1 MQKLEID
8 RIDKEIIRLLQQDAE
23 LSATAI
29 GERVGLSQSPCWR
42 RIQRLREGGLILGQD
57 MRFDRKKLGFDVL
70 VFAQVK
76 LTAHGR
82 SKVPEFAETIRQFP
96 EVQECHLV
104 LGNIDFLLRIVARDI
119 EEYERFFFEKL
130 SHLAEI
136 QEVHSNIVLSEIKY
150 TTQLPI

>member
-1 MQKLEID
+1 MSKTEID
-8 RIDKEIIRLLQQDAE
+8 KVDLEIIRLLQQNAE
-23 LSATAI
+23 LSAAAI
-29 GERVGLSQSPCWR
+29 GEKIGLSQSPCWR
-42 RIQRLREGGLILGQD
+42 RIQRLREEGLIRGQA

-82 SKVPEFAETIRQFP
+82 SKVPEFAETIREFP

-150 TTQLPI
+150 TTELPI

>member
-1 MQKLEID
+1 MSKIELD
-8 RIDKEIIRLLQQDAE
+8 RVDKEIIRLLQQDAE
-23 LSATAI
+23 LSATAV
-29 GERVGLSQSPCWR
+29 GERIGLSQSPCWR
-42 RIQRLREGGLILGQD
+42 RIQRLKDEGFIRGQV
-57 MRFDRKKLGFDVL
+57 MNFDRKKLGFDVM

-82 SKVPEFAETIRQFP
+82 SQVPEFAETIRQFP

-104 LGNIDFLLRIVARDI
+104 LGNIDFLLRIVVRDI
-119 EEYERFFFEKL
+119 EEYERFFFKKL
-130 SHLAEI
+130 SHLPEI

>member
-1 MQKLEID
+1 MSKIEID
-8 RIDKEIIRLLQQDAE
+8 RIDREILRVLQDDAE
-23 LSATAI
+23 LSAAAV
-29 GERVGLSQSPCWR
+29 GEKIGLSQSPCWR
-42 RIQRLREGGLILGQD
+42 RIQRLKDEGLILGQM

-82 SKVPEFAETIRQFP
+82 SQVPEFAETIRQFP

-104 LGNIDFLLRIVARDI
+104 LGNIDFLLRIVVRDI

-150 TTQLPI
+150 TTELPI

>member
-1 MQKLEID
+1 MSEIEID
-8 RIDKEIIRLLQQDAE
+8 RIDREIIRLLQQNAE
-23 LSATAI
+23 LSAVAI
-29 GERVGLSQSPCWR
+29 GEQIGLSQSPCWR
-42 RIQRLREGGLILGQD
+42 RIQRLREGGLILGQV
-57 MRFDRKKLGFDVL
+57 MRFDRKKLGFGIL

>member
-1 MQKLEID
+1 MSKTEID
-8 RIDKEIIRLLQQDAE
+8 KVDREIIRLLQQDAE
-23 LSATAI
+23 LSAAAI
-29 GERVGLSQSPCWR
+29 GEKIGLSQSPCWR
-42 RIQRLREGGLILGQD
+42 RIQRLREKGLIRGQA

-82 SKVPEFAETIRQFP
+82 SKVPEFAETIREFP

-150 TTQLPI
+150 TTELPI

>member
-1 MQKLEID
+1 MLKIEID
-8 RIDKEIIRLLQQDAE
+8 KVDREIIRLLQQDAE
-23 LSATAI
+23 LSAAAI
-29 GERVGLSQSPCWR
+29 GEKIGLSQSPCWR
-42 RIQRLREGGLILGQD
+42 RIQRLREEGLIRGQA

-82 SKVPEFAETIRQFP
+82 SKVPEFAETIREFP

-150 TTQLPI
+150 TTELPI

>member
-1 MQKLEID
+1 MEID
-8 RIDKEIIRLLQQDAE
+8 RIDREILRLLQQDSE
-23 LSATAI
+23 LSAAAI
-29 GERVGLSQSPCWR
+29 GEQIGLSQSPCWR
-42 RIQRLREGGLILGQD
+42 RIQRLKDEGLIQGQI
-57 MRFDRKKLGFDVL
+57 MRFDRKKLGFDVM

-104 LGNIDFLLRIVARDI
+104 LGNIDFLLRIVVRDI
-119 EEYERFFFEKL
+119 EAYERFFFEKL
-130 SHLAEI
+130 SHLPEI

-150 TTQLPI
+150 TTELPI

>member
-1 MQKLEID
+1 MSKIEID
-8 RIDKEIIRLLQQDAE
+8 RVDTEIIRLLQEDAE
-23 LSATAI
+23 LSAAAV
-29 GERVGLSQSPCWR
+29 GERIGLSQSPCWR
-42 RIQRLREGGLILGQD
+42 RIQRLRQEGLIQGQYIK
-57 MRFDRKKLGFDVL
+57 FDRKKLGFDVL

>member
-1 MQKLEID
+1 MSKIEID
-8 RIDKEIIRLLQQDAE
+8 RIDREILRVLQNDAE
-23 LSATAI
+23 LSAAAV
-29 GERVGLSQSPCWR
+29 GEKIGLSQSPCWR
-42 RIQRLREGGLILGQD
+42 RIQRLKDEGLIQGQ
-57 MRFDRKKLGFDVL
+57 MIRFDRKKLGFDVM

-82 SKVPEFAETIRQFP
+82 SQVPHFAETLRQFP

-104 LGNIDFLLRIVARDI
+104 LGNIDFLLRIVVRDI
-119 EEYERFFFEKL
+119 DEYERFFLEKL

-150 TTQLPI
+150 TTELPI

>member
-1 MQKLEID
+1 MQEIEID
-8 RIDKEIIRLLQQDAE
+8 RIDREILRLLQQDSE
-23 LSATAI
+23 LSAAAI
-29 GERVGLSQSPCWR
+29 GEQIGLSQSPCWR
-42 RIQRLREGGLILGQD
+42 RIQRLKDEGLIQGQV
-57 MRFDRKKLGFDVL
+57 MRFDRKKLGFDVM

-104 LGNIDFLLRIVARDI
+104 LGNIDFLLRIVVRDI
-119 EEYERFFFEKL
+119 EAYEGFFFKKL
-130 SHLAEI
+130 SHLPEI

-150 TTQLPI
+150 TTELPI

>member
-1 MQKLEID
+1 MSEIKID
-8 RIDKEIIRLLQQDAE
+8 KVDKEIIRLLQEDAE
-23 LSATAI
+23 LSAAAI
-29 GERVGLSQSPCWR
+29 GEKIGLSQSPCWR
-42 RIQRLREGGLILGQD
+42 RIQRLREEGLIQGQLI
-57 MRFDRKKLGFDVL
+57 RFDRKKLGFDVL

-150 TTQLPI
+150 TTQLPV

>member
-1 MQKLEID
+1 MSKTTLD
-8 RIDKEIIRLLQQDAE
+8 PVDKEIIRLLQQDAE
-23 LSATAI
+23 LSAAAV
-29 GERVGLSQSPCWR
+29 GEKIGLSQSPCWR
-42 RIQRLREGGLILGQD
+42 RIQRLREEGLIQGQL

-104 LGNIDFLLRIVARDI
+104 LGSIDFLLRIVARDI
-119 EEYERFFFEKL
+119 EEYERFFFDKL

-150 TTQLPI
+150 TTELPI

>member
-1 MQKLEID
+1 MQKIEID
-8 RIDKEIIRLLQQDAE
+8 RIDKEILRLLQQDAE
-23 LSATAI
+23 LSAAAI
-29 GERVGLSQSPCWR
+29 GEKIGLSQSPCWR
-42 RIQRLREGGLILGQD
+42 RIQRLREEGLILGQV
-57 MRFDRKKLGFDVL
+57 MRFDRKKLGFDIM

-82 SKVPEFAETIRQFP
+82 SKVPEFAERIRQFE

-104 LGNIDFLLRIVARDI
+104 LGNIDFLLRIVVRDI

-130 SHLAEI
+130 SDLSEV

-150 TTQLPI
+150 TTELPI

>member
-1 MQKLEID
+1 MPRTEID
-8 RIDKEIIRLLQQDAE
+8 RIDREIIRLLQEDSE
-23 LSATAI
+23 LSAAAV
-29 GERVGLSQSPCWR
+29 GERIGLSQSPCWR
-42 RIQRLREGGLILGQD
+42 RIQRLREEGLVQGQF

>member
-1 MQKLEID
+1 MSKIELD
-8 RIDKEIIRLLQQDAE
+8 RVDKEIIRLLQQDAE
-23 LSATAI
+23 LSAAAV
-29 GERVGLSQSPCWR
+29 GERIGLSQSPCWR
-42 RIQRLREGGLILGQD
+42 RIQRLKDEGFIRGQV
-57 MRFDRKKLGFDVL
+57 MNFDRKKLGFDVM

-104 LGNIDFLLRIVARDI
+104 LGNIDFLLRIVVRDI
-119 EEYERFFFEKL
+119 EEYERFFFKKL
-130 SHLAEI
+130 SHLPEI

>member
-1 MQKLEID
+1 MSGIK
-8 RIDKEIIRLLQQDAE
+8 IDKVDREIIRLLQEDAE
-23 LSATAI
+23 LSAAAV
-29 GERVGLSQSPCWR
+29 GERIGLSQSPCWR
-42 RIQRLREGGLILGQD
+42 RIQRLKDDGLIQGQL
-57 MRFDRKKLGFDVL
+57 MRFDRKKLGFDIL

-82 SKVPEFAETIRQFP
+82 SKVPEFAETIREFP

>member
-1 MQKLEID
+1 MPKIEID
-8 RIDKEIIRLLQQDAE
+8 RIDREIIHILQDNAE
-23 LSATAI
+23 LSAAAV
-29 GERVGLSQSPCWR
+29 GEKIGLSQSPCWR
-42 RIQRLREGGLILGQD
+42 RIQRLKDEGLIQGQM

-82 SKVPEFAETIRQFP
+82 SQVPQFAETIRQFP

-119 EEYERFFFEKL
+119 EEYEHFFFEKL
-130 SHLAEI
+130 SHLPEI
-136 QEVHSNIVLSEIKY
+136 QEIHSNIVLSEIKY
-150 TTQLPI
+150 TTRLPV

>member
-1 MQKLEID
+1 MSKIQID
-8 RIDKEIIRLLQQDAE
+8 RVDKEIIKLLQDDAE
-23 LSATAI
+23 LSASAV
-29 GERVGLSQSPCWR
+29 GEKIGLSQSPCWR
-42 RIQRLREGGLILGQD
+42 RIQRLKDEGLILGQV
-57 MRFDRKKLGFDVL
+57 MRFDRKKLGFDVV

-82 SKVPEFAETIRQFP
+82 SKVPEFAETIRQFT

-150 TTQLPI
+150 TSQLPI

>member
-1 MQKLEID
+1 MSKIEID
-8 RIDKEIIRLLQQDAE
+8 RVDTEIIRLLQEDAE
-23 LSATAI
+23 LSAAAV
-29 GERVGLSQSPCWR
+29 GERIGLSQSPCWR
-42 RIQRLREGGLILGQD
+42 RIQRLRQEGLIQGQFIK
-57 MRFDRKKLGFDVL
+57 FDRKKLGFDVL

-96 EVQECHLV
+96 EVQECHLL
-104 LGNIDFLLRIVARDI
+104 LGNIDFLLRIVVRDI

>member
-1 MQKLEID
+1 MSKLKID
-8 RIDKEIIRLLQQDAE
+8 PVDTEIIRILQEDAE
-23 LSATAI
+23 LSAAAV
-29 GERVGLSQSPCWR
+29 GEKIGLSQSPCWR
-42 RIQRLREGGLILGQD
+42 RIQRLREEGLILGQV
-57 MRFDRKKLGFDVL
+57 MRFDRKKLGFDIL

-119 EEYERFFFEKL
+119 EEYEHFFFEKL

-150 TTQLPI
+150 TTELPI